1 MNVTGWMGVVL
12 GLALTTASVG
22 SGPVILDLGPVEP
35 TPVPTPRDA
44 NRMRLVSTLTVQN
57 GADGQSVISFEVSD
71 MAVEKNERQ
80 RLIAAETYALSDDE
94 LKKAREAKPL
104 AERIVRQIRALE
116 RDMLEYAEI
125 VGPPKER
132 APLTK

>member
-1 MNVTGWMGVVL
+1 MNLTGLMGVVL
-12 GLALTTASVG
+12 GVALTTASVG

-35 TPVPTPRDA
+35 TPAPTPRDA
-44 NRMRLVSTLTVQN
+44 NRKRLVSTITVQN

-71 MAVEKNERQ
+71 MSVENSERQ
-80 RLIAAETYALSDDE
+80 RLIAAETYAFSEDE
-94 LKKAREAKPL
+94 LKKARGAKPL

-116 RDMLEYAEI
+116 RDMLEYAEM

-132 APLTK
+132 APLTR